1 MYAFK
6 KSINCLFCPL
16 STIRV
21 QHPAQTSRPLLCF
34 QTPAT
39 LRTLSEG
46 QNNYAVWA
54 DDIDTGLTV
63 MVNEDDDGDVW
74 DGMQPDGARE
84 DYGIEIYYKVDLSI
98 G

>member
-1 MYAFK
+1 
-6 KSINCLFCPL
+6 
-16 STIRV
+16 
-21 QHPAQTSRPLLCF
+21 
-34 QTPAT
+34 
-39 LRTLSEG
+39 
-46 QNNYAVWA
+46 
-54 DDIDTGLTV
+54 